1 MPVAPE
7 SPEVSSSEPPAA
19 GSRTTICVVKR
30 RGYELALTAAIPFP
44 NGQRWEQTSL
54 QAHLRGR
61 ADSSAIVL
69 NGKELEAFS
78 MDVQTL
84 LEYLRWERAKRK
96 AVRAARRPAAARKE
110 RKQPRKNR
118 RVRGSQEGKANQN
131 ARAAPQVDKPTRS
144 TKSHTTPMGQESTR

>member
-19 GSRTTICVVKR
+19 GSRPTICVVKR
-30 RGYELALTAAIPFP
+30 RGYELALTAAISFP
-44 NGQRWEQTSL
+44 DGQRWEQSSL
-54 QAHLRGR
+54 QAHLWGR

-78 MDVQTL
+78 RDVQTL

-96 AVRAARRPAAARKE
+96 AVPAARRPAAAGKG

-118 RVRGSQEGKANQN
+118 RVRGLQEGKAKQN
-131 ARAAPQVDKPTRS
+131 ARATPQVDKSTRS